1 MLRSFLFLLA
11 LLTLAAR
18 AVAAPLDPVLLNDA
32 LWTQPR
38 DAFMESAKALGFTWT
53 SQAKD
58 SARAAEPEM
67 TLLGQNTVECV
78 ARFQGET
85 LQEVTVVFY
94 ARGDAGDLT
103 EEKFDGLVRSS
114 CEALNQATKVKFVPR
129 GRDQTNAVKAE
140 GLVWTLPTRR
150 YLLEYSKVREVKTMR
165 IPFRAEF
172 VRLAIL
178 PSEKKVDLATRIQE
192 APKGKF
198 TGTEHV
204 KRDATTGDVWIGD
217 VPMVDQGQKGYCVVA
232 ATERVM
238 RYYGTAV
245 DANELAQVANASG
258 ENGTSY
264 AAMFEALKKLS
275 ARFKVRVREVEKTD
289 INDVL
294 KMITEYNRAARRAKV
309 DPIPEQGN
317 MIDLGEVY
325 AAMKPEVLKEMRTKS
340 PGDLN
345 RFQKSIADRVEK
357 GIPLLWTVMLGKIP
371 EKGIPQD
378 AGGHMRLLI
387 GYNAKTSEVL
397 FSDTWGAGHELKR
410 MALADA
416 WTMTT
421 GTMSIEPI

>member
-1 MLRSFLFLLA
+1 
-11 LLTLAAR
+11 
-18 AVAAPLDPVLLNDA
+18 
-32 LWTQPR
+32 
-38 DAFMESAKALGFTWT
+38 
-53 SQAKD
+53 
-58 SARAAEPEM
+58 
-67 TLLGQNTVECV
+67 
-78 ARFQGET
+78 
-85 LQEVTVVFY
+85 
-94 ARGDAGDLT
+94 
-103 EEKFDGLVRSS
+103 
-114 CEALNQATKVKFVPR
+114 
-129 GRDQTNAVKAE
+129 
-140 GLVWTLPTRR
+140 
-150 YLLEYSKVREVKTMR
+150 
-165 IPFRAEF
+165 
-172 VRLAIL
+172 
-178 PSEKKVDLATRIQE
+178 
-192 APKGKF
+192 
-198 TGTEHV
+198 
-204 KRDATTGDVWIGD
+204 
-217 VPMVDQGQKGYCVVA
+217 
-232 ATERVM
+232 
-238 RYYGTAV
+238 
-245 DANELAQVANASG
+245 
-258 ENGTSY
+258 
-264 AAMFEALKKLS
+264 
-275 ARFKVRVREVEKTD
+275 VREVEKTD